1 MVFRAQLGLQM
12 PFSIIF
18 SMACCVNCRISW
30 QQIGN
35 GETAVSTNTGGDQCE
50 QEVLSESQRR
60 APFLSRNPARSSRK
74 CAPMPLDS
82 RDTAKMDRELCLTPL
97 LPASCHLQN
106 SLGSQSTELSLERAE
121 RKQEPAAPPLSLPS
135 VCGSRSCG
143 GHPTLTGE

>member
-97 LPASCHLQN
+97 LPASCHLQS
-106 SLGSQSTELSLERAE
+106 SLGSQRQSCLWKGLRGNRSQQHRHYLSL
-121 RKQEPAAPPLSLPS
+121 QS
-135 VCGSRSCG
+135 VDPILVEDIQ
-143 GHPTLTGE
+143 H